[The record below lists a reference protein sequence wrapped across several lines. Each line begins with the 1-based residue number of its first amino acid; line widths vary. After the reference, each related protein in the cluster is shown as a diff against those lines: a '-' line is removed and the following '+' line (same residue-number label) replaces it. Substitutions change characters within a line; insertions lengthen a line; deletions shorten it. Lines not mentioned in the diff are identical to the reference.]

1 MAKLTVFFKYKAID
15 SYLFE
20 NGIVHIGRDET
31 NNVTIDSLAVA
42 PAHAAIIIR
51 DNESTIKQLND
62 NFPLIINGQKVKEC
76 NLHDNDTITIGKHDV
91 VYNTTE
97 PVDKSKPFDSQSLE
111 NTIVVGRDSF
121 DYEPDGDT
129 PLPPASLQV
138 MNGSNIGKVLSLKK
152 PMTRLGSNGS
162 GVIIIS
168 KKREGYFVSVLEN
181 VGVIAL
187 NNIPIENNYIK
198 LNNNDILTI
207 NKVSLQFFLN

>member
-31 NNVTIDSLAVA
+31 NNLIIDSLAVA
-42 PAHAAIIIR
+42 PAHAVIIIR
-51 DNESTIKQLND
+51 DDESTIKQLND

-76 NLHDNDTITIGKHDV
+76 NLRDNDTITIGKHDV
-91 VYNTTE
+91 VFNTTL
-97 PVDKSKPFDSQSLE
+97 PVDKSQPFDHP
-111 NTIVVGRDSF
+111 VVFGKESF
-121 DYEPDGDT
+121 DHHVDNESH
-129 PLPPASLQV
+129 LPPASLQV
-138 MNGSNIGKVLSLKK
+138 MNGSSIGKVLSLKR

-162 GVIIIS
+162 GVVVIAR
-168 KKREGYFVSVLEN
+168 KKEGYFVSTLEI

-187 NNIPIENNYIK
+187 NGIPIENNYIK

-207 NKVSLQFFLN
+207 NNVSLQFFLN